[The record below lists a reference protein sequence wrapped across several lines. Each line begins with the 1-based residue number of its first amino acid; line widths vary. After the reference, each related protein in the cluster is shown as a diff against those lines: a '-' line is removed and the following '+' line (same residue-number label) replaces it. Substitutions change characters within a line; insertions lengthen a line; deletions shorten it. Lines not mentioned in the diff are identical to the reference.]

1 MTVGKKN
8 SQKKRAKCSECS
20 KFAIGAWTIDPD
32 IPGVK
37 FCKKDCEKA
46 YIKLLVALIERDFH
60 PVIPPGLSKKPPKK
74 RRT

>member
-20 KFAIGAWTIDPD
+20 SPAVGSWMIDPD

-37 FCKKDCEKA
+37 FYKKDCEKT
-46 YIKLLVALIERDFH
+46 YIKLLVASIERDFH

>member
-1 MTVGKKN
+1 M
-8 SQKKRAKCSECS
+8 
-20 KFAIGAWTIDPD
+20 IDPD

-37 FCKKDCEKA
+37 FCKKDREKV

-60 PVIPPGLSKKPPKK
+60 PVIPSGLSKKLPKKLSKK

>member
-37 FCKKDCEKA
+37 FCKRDCEKA